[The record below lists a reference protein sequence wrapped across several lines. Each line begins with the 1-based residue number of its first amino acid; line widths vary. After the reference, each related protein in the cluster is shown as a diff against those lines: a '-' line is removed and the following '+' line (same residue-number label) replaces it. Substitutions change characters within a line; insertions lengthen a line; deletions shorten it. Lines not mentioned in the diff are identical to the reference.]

1 MKQHSFSSAQPNAG
15 ALPASL
21 KVPGRPSA
29 AAQPK
34 SSMEFTPDMLAQR
47 ARKRLDIRRRR
58 EALFGASI
66 FSDPAWDMLLELLVA
81 TCEQRRMSVTNLCAV
96 SATSHA
102 TAIRWIAILAD
113 RGLIQRSPDPIDARR
128 VWVSLTPAAYQ
139 QLQALLYDS

>member
-1 MKQHSFSSAQPNAG
+1 MKQQSFSSAQPSEG
-15 ALPASL
+15 PLHGGL
-21 KVPGRPSA
+21 KVPGRMPA
-29 AAQPK
+29 AAQTK
-34 SSMEFTPDMLAQR
+34 LSMEFTPEMLAHR
-47 ARKRLDIRRRR
+47 ARKRLDVRRRR

-113 RGLIQRSPDPIDARR
+113 RGLIQRTPDPIDARR
-128 VWVSLTPAAYQ
+128 VWVSLTPAAFQ
-139 QLQALLYDS
+139 QMQALLYDA